1 MNESILNPYTIITV
15 LSFLAI
21 FVLIAFFIRKKSS
34 SLKKI
39 INNKKINIIEYSSIR
54 GGYSAIIFL
63 VENEKFFF
71 VGHKSGNSNLV
82 QILKSPEE
90 KTQRFKN
97 NLNEINKNEEINNT
111 FVEKE
116 NIEKENVNVSS
127 KIETK
132 KPLEQVNISDLL
144 ALHKKS

>member
-39 INNKKINIIEYSSIR
+39 INNKKINVIEYSPIR
-54 GGYSAIIFL
+54 GGYSAIIFS
-63 VENEKFFF
+63 VEKEKFFF
-71 VGHKSGNSNLV
+71 VGHKSGHSNLI
-82 QILKSPEE
+82 QILTSQEDKVH
-90 KTQRFKN
+90 KTINDENELNQN
-97 NLNEINKNEEINNT
+97 NKISNT
-111 FVEKE
+111 L
-116 NIEKENVNVSS
+116 IEKENTPISS
-127 KIETK
+127 KVETK
-132 KPLEQVNISDLL
+132 KPLERVNISDLL

>member
-1 MNESILNPYTIITV
+1 MNETILNPFTIITV

-21 FVLIAFFIRKKSS
+21 FVAVALFVRKKSS

-39 INNKKINIIEYSSIR
+39 INNKKINVVEYSPIR
-54 GGYSAIIFL
+54 GGYSAIIFS

-82 QILKSPEE
+82 QILESK
-90 KTQRFKN
+90 KDKDQKIIN
-97 NLNEINKNEEINNT
+97 NINEPNKNKEVSKS
-111 FVEKE
+111 FVGKE
-116 NIEKENVNVSS
+116 NLSVSS
-127 KIETK
+127 NIETK

>member
-1 MNESILNPYTIITV
+1 MNETFLNPYTIITV
-15 LSFLAI
+15 ISFLAI
-21 FVLIAFFIRKKSS
+21 FVLIAFFVRKKSG

-39 INNKKINIIEYSSIR
+39 INNKKINVVEHLQIR
-54 GGYSAIIFL
+54 GGFSAIIFS

-82 QILKSPEE
+82 QILSSTEE
-90 KTQRFKN
+90 KTQKFTNKLNDFNKDKEIKN
-97 NLNEINKNEEINNT
+97 TL
-111 FVEKE
+111 
-116 NIEKENVNVSS
+116 IEKEKVNASS
-127 KIETK
+127 KIESK

>member
-1 MNESILNPYTIITV
+1 MNESILNSYTIITV
-15 LSFLAI
+15 LGFLSI
-21 FVLIAFFIRKKSS
+21 FVLVAFFIRKKSS

-39 INNKKINIIEYSSIR
+39 INNKKINIIEYSPIR
-54 GGYSAIIFL
+54 GGYSAIIFS

-82 QILKSPEE
+82 QILRSEEE
-90 KTQRFKN
+90 KDKKFT
-97 NLNEINKNEEINNT
+97 NKVNDFNKKEEILNT
-111 FVEKE
+111 S
-116 NIEKENVNVSS
+116 IEKENVNPSS

-132 KPLEQVNISDLL
+132 KPLEQVNIKDLL

>member
-1 MNESILNPYTIITV
+1 MNENILNPYTIVTV

-21 FVLIAFFIRKKSS
+21 FVMVAFFIKKKSG

-39 INNKKINIIEYSSIR
+39 INNKKINVIEYLPIR
-54 GGYSAIIFL
+54 GGYSAIIFS
-63 VENEKFFF
+63 VENENFFF

-82 QILKSPEE
+82 QILRSQTQEE
-90 KTQRFKN
+90 KTQKFTDNSNK
-97 NLNEINKNEEINNT
+97 IQKNEEINNT
-111 FVEKE
+111 FIEKE
-116 NIEKENVNVSS
+116 NIKLSS
-127 KIETK
+127 KVETK

>member
-1 MNESILNPYTIITV
+1 MNETILNPFTIITV
-15 LSFLAI
+15 LSFLAV
-21 FVLIAFFIRKKSS
+21 FVMIAFFVRKKSS

-39 INNKKINIIEYSSIR
+39 INNKKINVVEYSSIR
-54 GGYSAIIFL
+54 GGFSAIIFS

-82 QILKSPEE
+82 QILRSSEE
-90 KTQRFKN
+90 KTQKFTK
-97 NLNEINKNEEINNT
+97 NLNEINKNKEINNT
-111 FVEKE
+111 LV
-116 NIEKENVNVSS
+116 EKENVNISS
-127 KIETK
+127 KIESK

>member
-15 LSFLAI
+15 SSFLAV
-21 FVLIAFFIRKKSS
+21 FVLVAFLIRKKSS

-39 INNKKINIIEYSSIR
+39 INNKKINVIEYSPIR
-54 GGYSAIIFL
+54 GGYSAIIFS
-63 VENEKFFF
+63 VEKEKFFF
-71 VGHKSGNSNLV
+71 VGHKSGHSNLV
-82 QILKSPEE
+82 QILTSQEE
-90 KTQRFKN
+90 KVQKTTNDINELNQN
-97 NLNEINKNEEINNT
+97 NKISNSL
-111 FVEKE
+111 
-116 NIEKENVNVSS
+116 IEKENTPISS

>member
-15 LSFLAI
+15 SSFLAV
-21 FVLIAFFIRKKSS
+21 FVLVAFLIRKKSS

-39 INNKKINIIEYSSIR
+39 INNKKINVIEYSPIR
-54 GGYSAIIFL
+54 GGYSAIIFS
-63 VENEKFFF
+63 VEKEKFFF
-71 VGHKSGNSNLV
+71 VGHKSGHSNLV
-82 QILKSPEE
+82 QILTSQEE
-90 KTQRFKN
+90 KVQKTTNDVNERNQN
-97 NLNEINKNEEINNT
+97 NKISNT
-111 FVEKE
+111 LIDKE
-116 NIEKENVNVSS
+116 NAPISS

>member
-15 LSFLAI
+15 SSFLAV
-21 FVLIAFFIRKKSS
+21 FVLVAFFIRKKSS

-39 INNKKINIIEYSSIR
+39 INNKKINVIEYSPIR
-54 GGYSAIIFL
+54 GGYSAIIFS
-63 VENEKFFF
+63 VEKEKFFF
-71 VGHKSGNSNLV
+71 VGHKSGHSNLI
-82 QILKSPEE
+82 QILTSREE
-90 KTQRFKN
+90 K
-97 NLNEINKNEEINNT
+97 
-111 FVEKE
+111 VEKAKNDVNE
-116 NIEKENVNVSS
+116 LNQNNKISNSLIEKENTPISQ

>member
-15 LSFLAI
+15 LSFLAV
-21 FVLIAFFIRKKSS
+21 FVLVAFFIRKKSS

-39 INNKKINIIEYSSIR
+39 INNKKINVVEYSPIR
-54 GGYSAIIFL
+54 GGYSAIIFS

-71 VGHKSGNSNLV
+71 VGHKSGHSNLV
-82 QILKSPEE
+82 QILASHEE
-90 KTQRFKN
+90 KVLKTTNDVNELNQN
-97 NLNEINKNEEINNT
+97 NKISNT
-111 FVEKE
+111 L
-116 NIEKENVNVSS
+116 IEKENTPISS
-127 KIETK
+127 KVERK

>member
-1 MNESILNPYTIITV
+1 MNETILNPYTIIIIV
-15 LSFLAI
+15 CFLAI
-21 FVLIAFFIRKKSS
+21 FVMVAFYVRKKSG

-39 INNKKINIIEYSSIR
+39 INNKKINIIEYSPIR
-54 GGYSAIIFL
+54 GGYSAIIFS

-82 QILKSPEE
+82 QVKRSSAEKGQKIIDNVNELNKNKEASDILIKKEHENISS
-90 KTQRFKN
+90 
-97 NLNEINKNEEINNT
+97 KNEE
-111 FVEKE
+111 
-116 NIEKENVNVSS
+116 
-127 KIETK
+127 K

>member
-1 MNESILNPYTIITV
+1 MNETILNPYTMITV

-21 FVLIAFFIRKKSS
+21 FVIVAFFVRKKSG

-39 INNKKINIIEYSSIR
+39 INNKKINVIEYLPIR
-54 GGYSAIIFL
+54 GGYSAIIFS

-82 QILKSPEE
+82 QILRSTEE
-90 KTQRFKN
+90 RTQKFTSNSNDIQKN
-97 NLNEINKNEEINNT
+97 KEINNT
-111 FVEKE
+111 LIKKE
-116 NIEKENVNVSS
+116 NINVSS
-127 KIETK
+127 KVESK

>member
-15 LSFLAI
+15 LSFLAV
-21 FVLIAFFIRKKSS
+21 FVLVAFFIRKKSS

-39 INNKKINIIEYSSIR
+39 INNKKINIIEYSPIR
-54 GGYSAIIFL
+54 GGYSAIIFS

-82 QILKSPEE
+82 QILTSQEE
-90 KTQRFKN
+90 KVQKTTNDENELNQN
-97 NLNEINKNEEINNT
+97 NKISNT
-111 FVEKE
+111 L
-116 NIEKENVNVSS
+116 IEKENTPISS

>member
-15 LSFLAI
+15 SSFLAV
-21 FVLIAFFIRKKSS
+21 FVLVAFLIRKKSS

-39 INNKKINIIEYSSIR
+39 INNKKINVIEYSPIR
-54 GGYSAIIFL
+54 GGYSAIIFS
-63 VENEKFFF
+63 VEKEKFFF
-71 VGHKSGNSNLV
+71 VGHKSGHSNLV
-82 QILKSPEE
+82 QILTSQEE
-90 KTQRFKN
+90 KVQKTTNDINELNQN
-97 NLNEINKNEEINNT
+97 NKISNT
-111 FVEKE
+111 L
-116 NIEKENVNVSS
+116 IEKENTPISS

>member
-1 MNESILNPYTIITV
+1 MNENILNPYTIITV

-21 FVLIAFFIRKKSS
+21 FVLVAFFVRKKSG

-39 INNKKINIIEYSSIR
+39 INNKKINVIEYSLIR
-54 GGYSAIIFL
+54 GGYSAIIFS

-90 KTQRFKN
+90 KTQKFTN
-97 NLNEINKNEEINNT
+97 NLNEINKNKEINNT
-111 FVEKE
+111 F
-116 NIEKENVNVSS
+116 IEKENVNLSS

-144 ALHKKS
+144 ALHKNS

>member
-1 MNESILNPYTIITV
+1 MNETILNPYTIITV

-21 FVLIAFFIRKKSS
+21 FVIVAIFVRKKSG

-39 INNKKINIIEYSSIR
+39 INNKKINVIEYLPIR
-54 GGYSAIIFL
+54 GGYSAIIFS

-71 VGHKSGNSNLV
+71 VGHKSGNSNLI
-82 QILKSPEE
+82 QIIKSSEE
-90 KTQRFKN
+90 KNQIFTDNINESKKN
-97 NLNEINKNEEINNT
+97 KELSNSLT
-111 FVEKE
+111 EKE
-116 NIEKENVNVSS
+116 NLNVSS
-127 KIETK
+127 KIEIK

>member
-1 MNESILNPYTIITV
+1 MNDSILNSYTIITV

-21 FVLIAFFIRKKSS
+21 FVLVAFFVRKKSS

-39 INNKKINIIEYSSIR
+39 INNKKINIIEYSPIR
-54 GGYSAIIFL
+54 GGYSAIIFS

-82 QILKSPEE
+82 QILKSHEQIDHNSQNALRDLNKNKE
-90 KTQRFKN
+90 IKN
-97 NLNEINKNEEINNT
+97 NPIENNSKNISSKEEI
-111 FVEKE
+111 
-116 NIEKENVNVSS
+116 
-127 KIETK
+127 K

-144 ALHKKS
+144 ALHKKN

>member
-15 LSFLAI
+15 SSFLAV
-21 FVLIAFFIRKKSS
+21 FVLVAFLIRKKSS

-39 INNKKINIIEYSSIR
+39 INNKKINVIEYSPIR
-54 GGYSAIIFL
+54 GGYSAIIFS
-63 VENEKFFF
+63 VEKEKFFF
-71 VGHKSGNSNLV
+71 VGHKSGHSNLV
-82 QILKSPEE
+82 QILTSQEE
-90 KTQRFKN
+90 KVQKTTN
-97 NLNEINKNEEINNT
+97 DINEINQNNKISNT
-111 FVEKE
+111 L
-116 NIEKENVNVSS
+116 IEKENTPISS

>member
-15 LSFLAI
+15 LSFLGI
-21 FVLIAFFIRKKSS
+21 FVLVAFFVRKKSS

-39 INNKKINIIEYSSIR
+39 INDKKINVIEYSQIR
-54 GGYSAIIFL
+54 GGYSAIIFS
-63 VENEKFFF
+63 VEKEKFFF
-71 VGHKSGNSNLV
+71 VGHKSGHSNLV
-82 QILKSPEE
+82 QILTSQEE
-90 KTQRFKN
+90 KVQKTTNDINELNQN
-97 NLNEINKNEEINNT
+97 NKSSNT
-111 FVEKE
+111 F
-116 NIEKENVNVSS
+116 IEKENTPISS

>member
-1 MNESILNPYTIITV
+1 MNESILNSYTIITV

-21 FVLIAFFIRKKSS
+21 FVLVAFFIRKKSG

-39 INNKKINIIEYSSIR
+39 INNKKINIIEYLPIR
-54 GGYSAIIFL
+54 GGYSAMIFS
-63 VENEKFFF
+63 VENENFFF

-82 QILKSPEE
+82 QILRSEEAKSQ
-90 KTQRFKN
+90 KF
-97 NLNEINKNEEINNT
+97 
-111 FVEKE
+111 EKE
-116 NIEKENVNVSS
+116 VNDFNKKRDISNTSIEKATMNVSS